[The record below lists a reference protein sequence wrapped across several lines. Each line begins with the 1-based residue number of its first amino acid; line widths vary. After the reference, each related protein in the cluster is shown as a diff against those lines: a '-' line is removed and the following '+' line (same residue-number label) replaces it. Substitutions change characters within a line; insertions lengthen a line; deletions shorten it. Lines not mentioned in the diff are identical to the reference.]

1 MPKEM
6 SLSLEGREQKADAP
20 THNGA
25 RPHGKVRD
33 FATRPQTHQ
42 YTKGDYFT
50 LRSGERVL
58 RLRGGGDFDDYGDS
72 YNTGWND
79 DSYNTGWNNNPYR
92 YEDTYNTGWD
102 GDTYNT
108 ERDNDP
114 YRYEDTYRYEEL
126 YKYED
131 PYRYED
137 PSDQWR
143 KEPASTSDIYSEAI
157 ELLRERPGNMG
168 DERRESDA
176 DPYRAA
182 WSLQQW
188 ADELSSTRILSN
200 AELEQLR
207 ECLLNEGNESRR
219 GSGDK
224 DGHHVVNSD
233 EYDGGYSR
241 EELEAAREELEQRLR
256 MLEIRDG
263 VVEEE
268 QHDGGEHD
276 GRQGDGNGGGD
287 GGYDSSRESD
297 TGSVYS
303 ADGDPELRATRR
315 PVFDLWKTDGVAI
328 DGQTFILHHHA
339 YNSLFTS
346 GRKDVMPDDIADAL
360 STEPGPGD
368 PGSVRYFNPFT
379 GTRVYVNPDTSTIV
393 GVWPINFKSPDRR

>member
-79 DSYNTGWNNNPYR
+79 DSYNTGWNNDPYR

-176 DPYRAA
+176 DPYRAS

-188 ADELSSTRILSN
+188 AEELSSTRILSN

-276 GRQGDGNGGGD
+276 GGQGDGNGGGD
-287 GGYDSSRESD
+287 GGNRGVRDGDDSSNAAPTDLSAVRAAYSELDAKLLLIEGKLNVEGHAD
-297 TGSVYS
+297 TFQIIEHVSQEERIIGFDRWVYRFAEHD
-303 ADGDPELRATRR
+303 ADHMFGHVMELAEAQRQ
-315 PVFDLWKTDGVAI
+315 L
-328 DGQTFILHHHA
+328 QNILMI
-339 YNSLFTS
+339 L
-346 GRKDVMPDDIADAL
+346 M
-360 STEPGPGD
+360 
-368 PGSVRYFNPFT
+368 
-379 GTRVYVNPDTSTIV
+379 
-393 GVWPINFKSPDRR
+393 